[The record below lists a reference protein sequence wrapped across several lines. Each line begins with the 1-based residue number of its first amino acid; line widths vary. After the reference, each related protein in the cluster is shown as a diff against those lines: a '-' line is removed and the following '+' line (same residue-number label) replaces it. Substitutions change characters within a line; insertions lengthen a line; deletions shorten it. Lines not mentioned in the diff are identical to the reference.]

1 MPPLKMALKHLSLAM
16 KEIEKMPEPV
26 KAVKAVKS
34 KSMGTS
40 PMKEPKEPKM
50 KKSKSMGTSTSGL
63 TEKQKKLP
71 AGLQKAIMKS
81 KMSKDSP
88 SYNM

>member
-1 MPPLKMALKHLSLAM
+1 MPPLKSAMKHLSLAM

-40 PMKEPKEPKM
+40 PMKEPKM

-71 AGLQKAIMKS
+71 AGLQKAITKS

>member
-1 MPPLKMALKHLSLAM
+1 MAPLKTAMKHLSLAM

-26 KAVKAVKS
+26 KAAKAVKS

-40 PMKEPKEPKM
+40 TSPMKKSKEKMSTPKM
-50 KKSKSMGTSTSGL
+50 KKSK
-63 TEKQKKLP
+63 
-71 AGLQKAIMKS
+71 I

-88 SYNM
+88 SYDIGGAMGKTKF

>member
-1 MPPLKMALKHLSLAM
+1 MAPLKTAMKHLSLAM

-26 KAVKAVKS
+26 KAAKAVKS

-40 PMKEPKEPKM
+40 PMKIKEPKM
-50 KKSKSMGTSTSGL
+50 KKSKEKMSTP
-63 TEKQKKLP
+63 KMKKS
-71 AGLQKAIMKS
+71 KI

-88 SYNM
+88 SYDIGGAMGKTKF